1 MTEFMDSWI
10 DLIEDTEQDIVRK
23 ELKKAKS
30 TDDKIKVLYHH
41 HPTGQI
47 SLEPIKFLEDYL
59 KCIRLTSGTNW
70 FRGQSREFDTLTPKL
85 FRNKNKDDINTLLA
99 KEKKSFLEFRRRSRA
114 FINSINENDLW
125 TWYFLMQHYGG
136 QTRLLDWTTNAGV
149 ALFMALDFERESQ
162 ENPIVYVL
170 NPLVLSRYAYNEL
183 GKDDSKPT
191 AILYPGEQ
199 PTNKWLTNIES
210 DNNKVPE
217 SPIALLPA
225 YSDQRIISQHSCF
238 TLFGSDKTGFVK
250 NEKEITCPCCSS
262 KVIHRIVIDGKHKE
276 SLRKELKIMGISSE
290 TVYPGLDGLNKEI
303 IQEIFT

>member
-1 MTEFMDSWI
+1 MDSWI